1 MKKVIF
7 IEDNLEIR
15 ENTVEILEL
24 ASYKVFAAADGN
36 EGMVMIMQHL
46 PNIILCDI
54 HMPNMNGFEVF
65 WNVKANATVSGIP
78 FVFVTASAEKK
89 EMESALSLGADGYI
103 CKPFDSKELLELV
116 FRLLGSA
123 KDPILSN

>member
-1 MKKVIF
+1 VNKVIF

-24 ASYKVFAAADGN
+24 AGYSTCTAADGN
-36 EGMVMIMQHL
+36 EGLAVIAKQS
-46 PNIILCDI
+46 PDIILCDI

-65 WNVKANATVSGIP
+65 WSIKADSTVSNIP

-103 CKPFDSKELLELV
+103 CKPFDSNELLELV
-116 FRLLGSA
+116 FRLLGNS
-123 KDPILSN
+123 KRQ

>member
-1 MKKVIF
+1 VYKVIF

-24 ASYKVFAAADGN
+24 AGYSMCAAADGN
-36 EGMVMIMQHL
+36 EGIDMIVEQS
-46 PNIILCDI
+46 PDIILCDI

-65 WNVKANATVSGIP
+65 WNVKANSTVSNIP

-116 FRLLGSA
+116 FHLLETS
-123 KDPILSN
+123 KSPIKSN